1 MKKLNIYYL
10 ISLFISSLL
19 TVSAQGNS
27 SVEEFNVEG
36 IKVILKHSPK
46 QVVSA
51 KMFIKGGT
59 ANYSKEKEG
68 IEDFALSLAVSGGT
82 TNRDKITFNTERE
95 KISANIGSFTTF
107 DYGQISLRCVK
118 QFWDISWDL
127 FTDAIL
133 NPAFTQTEYDLLKEQ
148 LINNVKQNAADPD
161 TQLRNLAAANF
172 YQGKNYAKLPTGTE
186 ESLQNISLTEIKEYY
201 KNLIGKKRIS
211 FVVVGDISKEDITNK
226 IKSSF
231 ALLKEGT
238 LPTKEDKSEG
248 VLSTTKI
255 VNRDIATNYISGLM
269 PAPKMDSKEGVAMRI
284 AMSILRDRL
293 FVEIRTKRGLSYAPS
308 AFYANGIIENPYNAI
323 YVTTT
328 NPKESMKVMVDEI
341 DKLRTV
347 GYSAKELADVKQGFL
362 TSHYMGLETMNSQSR
377 NLGLSD
383 LKGNWRMAE
392 EFANIVND
400 ISLEDI
406 NSAIKKYSDN
416 ITWTYLG
423 KKDMVN
429 EEDFV
434 QPKPIKKELPIKN

>member
-1 MKKLNIYYL
+1 MKNLKIYYL
-10 ISLFISSLL
+10 IGLFISSL
-19 TVSAQGNS
+19 TIQAQGNS
-27 SVEEFNVEG
+27 AVEEFNVEG

-46 QVVSA
+46 EVVSA

-59 ANYSKEKEG
+59 ANYTKEQEG

-82 TNRDKITFNTERE
+82 TNMDKIAFNSARE
-95 KISANIGSFTTF
+95 KISANIGSSTTY
-107 DYGQISLRCVK
+107 DYGQVSLRCVK
-118 QFWDISWDL
+118 QFWDTSWDL
-127 FTDAIL
+127 FADAIL
-133 NPAFTQTEYDLLKEQ
+133 NPAFTEIEYALLKEQ

-172 YQGKNYAKLPTGTE
+172 FKGKNYAKLPTGSE
-186 ESLQNISLTEIKEYY
+186 ESLQGISLDDIKSYY

-211 FVVVGDISKEDITNK
+211 FVVVGDISKEDISEK

-231 ALLKEGT
+231 ASLADGT
-238 LPTKEDKSEG
+238 LPSKEEKREG

-255 VNRDIATNYISGLM
+255 EDRDIATNYIMGQM
-269 PAPKMDSKEGVAMRI
+269 DAPKMDSKEGVAMQI

-293 FVEIRTKRGLSYAPS
+293 FIEIRTKRGLSYAPQ
-308 AFYANGIIENPYNAI
+308 AFYASGIVENPYNGI
-323 YVTTT
+323 YVSTT
-328 NPKESMKVMVDEI
+328 NPKESMRVMVDEI

-347 GYSAKELADVKQGFL
+347 GYSAKELTDVKQGFL
-362 TSHYMGLETMNSQSR
+362 TSHYMGLETMASQSR
-377 NLGLSD
+377 NLGLAD
-383 LKGNWRMAE
+383 LKGNWKMAE

-406 NSAIKKYSDN
+406 NGAIKKYTDN